1 MGGALGTLCPDG
13 RIKDVRR
20 LEEHMNGF
28 QVYKDIAERTNGEFY
43 LGVCGQIGRASC
55 RERVFIRV

>member
-43 LGVCGQIGRASC
+43 LGVCGPVRTGKDRKS
-55 RERVFIRV
+55 VV

>member
-43 LGVCGQIGRASC
+43 LGVCRSE
-55 RERVFIRV
+55 ERRVGKEC